1 VTGHPDWSVLLDLV
15 SELRQGQIVFELC
28 ELGPAAPPTPAPAA
42 APAPPGGTPES
53 TAPARTDVREYV
65 LRLNGIG
72 RQHKEI
78 LKFTQRLEGMGL
90 FERVTLLESQSR
102 LLEETEVYGFR
113 IECTL
118 RDSGGTV
125 P

>member
-1 VTGHPDWSVLLDLV
+1 M
-15 SELRQGQIVFELC
+15 
-28 ELGPAAPPTPAPAA
+28 
-42 APAPPGGTPES
+42 
-53 TAPARTDVREYV
+53 

-72 RQHKEI
+72 RQQKEI
-78 LKFTQRLEGMGL
+78 PKFTQRLEGMGL

-102 LLEETEVYGFR
+102 LLGETEVYGFR